1 MFMADPD
8 TQALANRTVLIT
20 GAARRVG
27 AAIARAAHGAGANV
41 VIHHRRSS
49 AEAAA
54 LVAELN
60 ALRAGSSCAVAA
72 DLLDPGAPARLVE
85 AALSTFGGLNVL
97 VNNASS
103 FYPTPIGS
111 VTVEQWDDLVGSN
124 LRAPLFLTQEAA
136 PALRQ
141 SRGLV
146 LNLID
151 IHGFRPLKRHP
162 VYCAAKA
169 GLVMLT
175 QSLARELGPEIR
187 VNGIAPGPVLWPESP
202 MDVAQREAI
211 IERTA
216 LKRVG
221 TPADVARTALF
232 FMCDAPYITGQILAV
247 DGGRS
252 TSGH

>member
-1 MFMADPD
+1 MAHSNSP
-8 TQALANRTVLIT
+8 ALANQTVLIT

-27 AAIARAAHGAGANV
+27 AAIARAAHDAGANV
-41 VIHHRRSS
+41 VVHHRSS
-49 AEAAA
+49 AAEAAA

-60 ALRAGSSCAVAA
+60 LLRAGSAHAVAG
-72 DLLDPGAPARLVE
+72 DLLDPATPARLVE
-85 AALSTFGGLNVL
+85 SALATFGGLDVL

-103 FYPTPIGS
+103 FYPTPVGTITAG
-111 VTVEQWDDLVGSN
+111 QWDDLIGSN

-136 PALRQ
+136 PALRA
-141 SRGLV
+141 RGGLI

-202 MDVAQREAI
+202 MEPAQREAI

-216 LKRVG
+216 LKRAG